1 MPPGN
6 AGGSGLRLDGSICAP
21 AAAATQAAPPLHHA
35 AILSSVF
42 INVLALALPLVILQ
56 VYDRILPNQAL
67 ETLTFL
73 MLGMAG
79 VVLVD
84 VVLKVARAHLV
95 GWTAGQFQHRTGIES
110 VSRILSAPSHL
121 IEQQAPS
128 VYVDRLNAID
138 ALRDFYGG
146 QSRLLLLD
154 LPFIFIFLGLIAFV
168 GGYLIFVPLALF
180 AILGVA
186 TLICGRALKNVLET
200 RSTHD
205 DRRYDF
211 IVEALNGIQT
221 VKAMAMEPQIQ
232 RRYERLQRTAAE
244 TGYKTIILGNAA
256 QSFGNLFANL
266 TMVSVVSVGALLVID
281 GKLTIGALACCSLLS
296 GRTIQPLLKGLGL
309 WTQMQNLSVA
319 RDRLEDLQSLP
330 PIDVSEFEPIEDC
343 KGRVE
348 ISGLSF
354 AYSEDDAHVLDDVNL
369 RIEPGSI
376 VGIKGDDGSGKSTF
390 IRILAGQIAP
400 TSGSVTV
407 DGFDLH
413 QDGARALAEWI
424 AYVPQGSAI
433 FRGTILENLTMF
445 RTGEAID
452 IAREAAALIGLEE
465 DIHRLPEGYDTPLS
479 EGVTD
484 ELPAGMMQRIA
495 IARALARRPK
505 VLLFDEANRSLDTE
519 GDRLFREGLEKLRGE
534 MTIIIVSQRPS
545 ILRVA
550 DQVYEFAEGIL
561 APAAEH
567 TGQPPATGQ
576 STAETGA
583 IA

>member
-1 MPPGN
+1 M
-6 AGGSGLRLDGSICAP
+6 
-21 AAAATQAAPPLHHA
+21 
-35 AILSSVF
+35 SSVF

-56 VYDRILPNQAL
+56 VYDRILPNLAL

-79 VVLVD
+79 VVLID

-95 GWTAGQFQHRTGIES
+95 GWTAGQFQHKTGIEA
-110 VSRILSAPSHL
+110 VNRILNAPSHM

-154 LPFIFIFLGLIAFV
+154 LPFILIFLALIAFV

-186 TLICGRALKNVLET
+186 TLICGKALKNVLET
-200 RSTHD
+200 RSSHD

-319 RDRLEDLQSLP
+319 RGRLEDLQNLP
-330 PIDVSEFEPIEDC
+330 PIDVSEFEPMDEC
-343 KGRVE
+343 KGGLEV
-348 ISGLSF
+348 SGLSF
-354 AYSEDDAHVLDDVNL
+354 AYSEDDAHVLEDINL

-390 IRILAGQIAP
+390 VRILAGQIEP
-400 TSGSVTV
+400 TSGSVMV

-413 QDGARALAEWI
+413 GAGARALAEWI

-433 FRGTILENLTMF
+433 FRGTILENITMF
-445 RTGEAID
+445 RTGDAID
-452 IAREAAALIGLEE
+452 EAREAAALIGLED
-465 DIHRLPEGYDTPLS
+465 DIHRLPEGYDTQLS

-505 VLLFDEANRSLDTE
+505 VLLFDEANRSLDSD
-519 GDRLFREGLEKLRGE
+519 GDRLFREGLEKLRGD

-550 DQVYEFAEGIL
+550 DQVYEFTDGIL
-561 APAAEH
+561 GAAAEH
-567 TGQPPATGQ
+567 AAPPPVTGPSATE
-576 STAETGA
+576 SGA